1 MIIFFEG
8 FFCGKV
14 LYTFVIF
21 YYDKNA
27 LVKRKKERSKMQKKL
42 KIVSLKG
49 ISIGVAVAEF
59 NGMAIPENETDIE
72 LLGLK
77 KWTVCEILSEDMS
90 VIVTDESDERSAVVH
105 TTQDLL
111 PVRNIS
117 GVALSKDSNMPSIAC
132 IENSKVWVGSRV
144 SVIEV
149 GKQAVKAVPD
159 QNGEFVIVG
168 LKMLKNTRSWVFIR
182 SIHEVDSLLCDS

>member
-1 MIIFFEG
+1 
-8 FFCGKV
+8 
-14 LYTFVIF
+14 
-21 YYDKNA
+21 
-27 LVKRKKERSKMQKKL
+27 MQKKL

-77 KWTVCEILSEDMS
+77 KWIVCEILSEDMS
-90 VIVTDESDERSAVVH
+90 VIVTDETDERSAVVH
-105 TTQDLL
+105 TTQDLP

-117 GVALSKDSNMPSIAC
+117 GIVLSKDSNIPSIAC

-144 SVIEV
+144 RVIEV
-149 GKQAVKAVPD
+149 GRQAVKAVPD
-159 QNGEFVIVG
+159 KNGEFVIVG

-182 SIHEVDSLLCDS
+182 SIYEVDPLLCDS